1 MINSMELIYIILL
14 TIIIFIIIS
23 IIVIDNI
30 DGYSISIL

>member
-1 MINSMELIYIILL
+1 MELIYIILL

-30 DGYSISIL
+30 DGYSISILWDYV